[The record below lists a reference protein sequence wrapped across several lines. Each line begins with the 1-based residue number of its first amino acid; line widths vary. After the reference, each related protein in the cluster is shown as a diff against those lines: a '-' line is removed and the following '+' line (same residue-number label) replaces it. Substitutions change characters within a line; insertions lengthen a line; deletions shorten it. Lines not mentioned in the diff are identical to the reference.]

1 MANQD
6 ITTTVNQFG
15 LKDLTGR
22 TFKFLTVKSLDG
34 RMPNGKIV
42 WNCVCSCGT
51 ELKVR
56 HDYLLHTNSP
66 KTHCGCKNKGPSVLK
81 PLEYAVWSM
90 MITRCEDPGHVAYH
104 HYGGRGIKV
113 CEAWHDFNVFCRDMG
128 PRKSRDW
135 SIERKDAN
143 KGYEPG
149 NCIWIKKSL
158 QGRNKRNT
166 IKLPHPKTGAMV
178 PAAEVAEYLGI
189 SYQSM
194 RARYVAEGQWP
205 TEQSKPEV
213 IDPNANSTAPADP
226 VGD

>member
-1 MANQD
+1 MANQGL
-6 ITTTVNQFG
+6 TQTVNQFG
-15 LKDLTGR
+15 LKDLTGQV
-22 TFKFLTVKSLDG
+22 FKFLTVKSFKG
-34 RMPNGKIV
+34 RLPNGKVV
-42 WNCVCSCGT
+42 WNCVCVCGKT
-51 ELKVR
+51 LEVR

-66 KTHCGCKNKGPSVLK
+66 KTHCGCKNKGPSVLH

-90 MITRCEDPGHVAYH
+90 MIKRCEDPGHVAYH

-113 CEAWHDFNVFCRDMG
+113 CEAWHDFETFRRDIG
-128 PRKSRDW
+128 PRRSRDW

-149 NCIWIKKSL
+149 NCVWIKKAL

-166 IKLPHPKTGAMV
+166 IKIPHPATGLLV

-194 RARYVAEGQWP
+194 RARYVADGLWP
-205 TEQSKPEV
+205 TEQNKPETADV
-213 IDPNANSTAPADP
+213 NSVAAADP
-226 VGD
+226 DSD